1 MKKYIAYYRVSTQ
14 RQGQSGLG
22 LEAQKTI
29 VNNFIKS
36 HGGEIVKNYTE
47 VESGKN
53 EKNRPNLQ
61 SALKE
66 CATNGYTLLVAKLD
80 RLARNLHFIT
90 TLMESNI
97 DFIACDI
104 PSANNFTI
112 HIFATLAEMER
123 DMISTRTK
131 EALKCLKERGIK
143 LGNPNA
149 TFTDGMRQKSAKVLK
164 EKRLN
169 NENNKNAKR
178 IISFMKDTHTLQ
190 EIADYLNNEGLV
202 SSRGGKFYPSTIT
215 NLLK

>member
-53 EKNRPNLQ
+53 DKNRPNLQ

-66 CATNGYTLLVAKLD
+66 CSINGYTLLVAKLD

-131 EALKCLKERGIK
+131 EALKSLKERGIK

-149 TFTDGMRQKSAKVLK
+149 TFTDDMRQKSAIVLK

-190 EIADYLNNEGLV
+190 QIADYLNNEGLV
-202 SSRGGKFYPSTIT
+202 SSRGGKFYPSTIK

>member
-53 EKNRPNLQ
+53 DKNRPNLQ

-66 CATNGYTLLVAKLD
+66 CSTNGYTLLVAKLD

-131 EALKCLKERGIK
+131 EALKSLKERGIK

-149 TFTDGMRQKSAKVLK
+149 TFTDDMRQKSAEVLK

-190 EIADYLNNEGLV
+190 QIADYLNNEGLV
-202 SSRGGKFYPSTIT
+202 SSRGGKFYPSTIK

>member
-22 LEAQKTI
+22 LEAQKVI

-36 HGGEIVKNYTE
+36 HGGEIVYNYTE

-53 EKNRPNLQ
+53 DKNRPNLQ
-61 SALKE
+61 SALKD
-66 CATNGYTLLVAKLD
+66 CSTYGYTLLVAKLD

-131 EALKCLKERGIK
+131 EALKSLKERGIK

-149 TFTDGMRQKSAKVLK
+149 TFTDDMRQRSAEVLK

-190 EIADYLNNEGLV
+190 QIADYLNNEGLV
-202 SSRGGKFYPSTIT
+202 SARGGKFYPSTIK